1 MTIRDI
7 AVAFGIEVDQKSVGA
22 AENAIKGVKNMASK
36 LLGAIGIGFSIAGI
50 ANLAEAAADAEAL
63 KSQFSQVFGD
73 LEQDAS
79 DKLDKIADDTGVT
92 VNRMKGSFTQI
103 AAFAKTTG
111 MEQADALDIADR
123 SMKAVADSA
132 AFYDRSI
139 EDVTNSLQSFLKGNF
154 ENDAALGLSCTETT
168 RNTAANALYGKSF
181 KDLSEA
187 EKQLTLLQMV
197 EDANKASGAIGQAAR
212 ESDTWTNQLGNLKQ
226 NVQDLKAAAGNAFLK
241 PAVMVLKLLNSLVSK
256 ATVGMKKLTS
266 ETGILTKAFNGMH
279 ALVKRLKPAID
290 RMMQTLQIGAK
301 KGMGMVKNV
310 IDKLGGVD
318 NALKLLAIIAGAFFI
333 VMNWSKIIS
342 GAKAFITLLTKMKGL
357 FSLANLKTLAIVAAV
372 VLLALIVEDFINFL
386 LGNDSVIG
394 TIFDKLGIGADNARQ
409 AVFDA
414 FNNVKNFLSKTWQEM
429 KVAIEKH
436 GGSIKQSVQRI
447 FGGIFTIVSTIF
459 TAVVEVASKV
469 FGGLGKI
476 FKNVDLS
483 TPINAI
489 VSTIDVLL
497 GVLGNLGEFISNHA
511 GLVEVLVKAYG
522 AFKLGSVIVQLT
534 KLTSAFALATAA
546 KIKDAAETV
555 YINALYA
562 KDFVL
567 GIKNTVV
574 ALASQ
579 AKAFAASMAAKIADK
594 AETIALQAMYAKDFV
609 ASIASSTAALIKQ
622 AAQFAI
628 NTAAKA
634 ADAVAQGAMTAATL
648 AWNVAAAVAT
658 TVTTALGAAMA
669 FLTSPIG
676 LVILAITALIAIGVL
691 LYKNWDKIKEFA
703 SSLWEKVSSAFQA
716 GIEKVK
722 AFMNGVIEFVKSNWQ
737 ALLLLIVNPFA
748 GAFKLLYDNCE
759 GFRNFIN
766 QFLETV
772 KSLWETIWGEIS
784 SFFQGIWNGIASFFA
799 GIWNN
804 ICSVVQTVTSTI
816 QGVISS
822 VFGAIRSVIQSIWNA
837 IASFIRGVISG
848 IASGVSSTFNNILS
862 SITNTV
868 GNIKNAIVNGFNAAI
883 AFIKGLPSQAVKWGA
898 DFINGLKNGIMSGV
912 QGIVNAVKGIGD
924 KIKSFLHFSVPDE
937 GPLTDYESWMPDF
950 MGGLAEGISSNEDTV
965 LDKVKGLAGGIST
978 LMKGATASAAT
989 ATGSAVNN
997 TSNTTN
1003 VTQNNTF
1010 NNSYSGSDVQAQQNV
1025 SKGMKQ
1031 SAQDATSYMAKGLAY
1046 AR

>member
-7 AVAFGIEVDQKSVGA
+7 AVAFGIEVDQKSVSA

-310 IDKLGGVD
+310 IDKLGGVN

-386 LGNDSVIG
+386 MGNDSVIG
-394 TIFDKLGIGADNARQ
+394 TIFDKAGIGADNAREAIFKAWQKVKEFLLNVWDFLKQ
-409 AVFDA
+409 AAGMWVDT
-414 FNNVKNFLSKTWQEM
+414 VKGFFERHGESIKENFMRAWGIIKTFLSGVWTFISQL
-429 KVAIEKH
+429 AAT
-436 GGSIKQSVQRI
+436 I
-447 FGGIFTIVSTIF
+447 FGGTEDSIDGSTTSTKDKLLSVWQAILDALSAVWDALYEAGSAVFNAIATVIETVFGWIQTFWNAWGSTILAWF
-459 TAVVEVASKV
+459 KGLWDNCGQFINGFLEVIK
-469 FGGLGKI
+469 GLA
-476 FKNVDLS
+476 N
-483 TPINAI
+483 
-489 VSTIDVLL
+489 
-497 GVLGNLGEFISNHA
+497 FISSVFTGNWS
-511 GLVEVLVKAYG
+511 G
-522 AFKLGSVIVQLT
+522 AWE
-534 KLTSAFALATAA
+534 A
-546 KIKDAAETV
+546 
-555 YINALYA
+555 
-562 KDFVL
+562 
-567 GIKNTVV
+567 
-574 ALASQ
+574 
-579 AKAFAASMAAKIADK
+579 
-594 AETIALQAMYAKDFV
+594 
-609 ASIASSTAALIKQ
+609 IKQ
-622 AAQFAI
+622 IF
-628 NTAAKA
+628 
-634 ADAVAQGAMTAATL
+634 
-648 AWNVAAAVAT
+648 
-658 TVTTALGAAMA
+658 
-669 FLTSPIG
+669 S
-676 LVILAITALIAIGVL
+676 
-691 LYKNWDKIKEFA
+691 
-703 SSLWEKVSSAFQA
+703 
-716 GIEKVK
+716 
-722 AFMNGVIEFVKSNWQ
+722 
-737 ALLLLIVNPFA
+737 
-748 GAFKLLYDNCE
+748 
-759 GFRNFIN
+759 
-766 QFLETV
+766 
-772 KSLWETIWGEIS
+772 
-784 SFFQGIWNGIASFFA
+784 GIWNGIVSFLT
-799 GIWNN
+799 GIWNT
-804 ICSVVQTVTSTI
+804 ITSTI
-816 QGVISS
+816 SNAINSAYNTIVS
-822 VFGAIRSVIQSIWNA
+822 VLQSIYNFFSSIFSN
-837 IASFIRGVISG
+837 IANS
-848 IASGVSSTFNNILS
+848 VSSTFNNIVS
-862 SITNTV
+862 GIKGAV
-868 GNIKNAIVNGFNAAI
+868 GNIKTAIVDGFNAAI
-883 AFIKGLPSQAVKWGA
+883 SFITSLPSKAIQWGA
-898 DFINGLKNGIMSGV
+898 DFIGGLKSGIMSGV
-912 QGIVNAVKGIGD
+912 QGIVDAVKGIGD

>member
-7 AVAFGIEVDQKSVGA
+7 AVAFGIEVDQKSVSA

-386 LGNDSVIG
+386 MGNDSVIG
-394 TIFDKLGIGADNARQ
+394 TIFDKAGIGADNAREAIFKAWQKVKEFLLNVWDFLKQ
-409 AVFDA
+409 AAGMWVDT
-414 FNNVKNFLSKTWQEM
+414 VKGFFERHGESIKENFMRAWGIIKTFLSGVWTFISQL
-429 KVAIEKH
+429 AAT
-436 GGSIKQSVQRI
+436 I
-447 FGGIFTIVSTIF
+447 FGGTEDSIDGSTTSTKDKLLSVWQAILDALSAVWDALYEAGSAVFNAIATVIETVFGWIQTFWNAWGSTI
-459 TAVVEVASKV
+459 
-469 FGGLGKI
+469 
-476 FKNVDLS
+476 
-483 TPINAI
+483 
-489 VSTIDVLL
+489 
-497 GVLGNLGEFISNHA
+497 
-511 GLVEVLVKAYG
+511 
-522 AFKLGSVIVQLT
+522 
-534 KLTSAFALATAA
+534 
-546 KIKDAAETV
+546 
-555 YINALYA
+555 
-562 KDFVL
+562 
-567 GIKNTVV
+567 
-574 ALASQ
+574 
-579 AKAFAASMAAKIADK
+579 
-594 AETIALQAMYAKDFV
+594 
-609 ASIASSTAALIKQ
+609 
-622 AAQFAI
+622 
-628 NTAAKA
+628 
-634 ADAVAQGAMTAATL
+634 L
-648 AWNVAAAVAT
+648 AW
-658 TVTTALGAAMA
+658 
-669 FLTSPIG
+669 FKG
-676 LVILAITALIAIGVL
+676 L
-691 LYKNWDKIKEFA
+691 W
-703 SSLWEKVSSAFQA
+703 
-716 GIEKVK
+716 
-722 AFMNGVIEFVKSNWQ
+722 
-737 ALLLLIVNPFA
+737 
-748 GAFKLLYDNCE
+748 DNC
-759 GFRNFIN
+759 GQFIN
-766 QFLETV
+766 GFLEV
-772 KSLWETIWGEIS
+772 IKGLAN
-784 SFFQGIWNGIASFFA
+784 F
-799 GIWNN
+799 
-804 ICSVVQTVTSTI
+804 
-816 QGVISS
+816 ISS
-822 VFGAIRSVIQSIWNA
+822 VFTGNWSGAWEAIKQIFSGIWDMIVAFLQQAWNTITSTISNAINSAYNTIVSVLQSIYNFFSSIFSN
-837 IASFIRGVISG
+837 IANS
-848 IASGVSSTFNNILS
+848 VSSTFNNIVS
-862 SITNTV
+862 GIKGAV
-868 GNIKNAIVNGFNAAI
+868 GNIKSAIVDGFNAAI
-883 AFIKGLPSQAVKWGA
+883 SFITSLPSKAVQWGA
-898 DFINGLKNGIMSGV
+898 DFIGGLKNGIMSGV

>member
-1 MTIRDI
+1 MTLGEAMLR
-7 AVAFGIEVDQKSVGA
+7 FGFNVDNSSVRTVESTVKGIKS
-22 AENAIKGVKNMASK
+22 MASK

-79 DKLDKIADDTGVT
+79 DKLDKIADETGVT

-197 EDANKASGAIGQAAR
+197 EDANKASGALGQAAR

-226 NVQDLKAAAGNAFLK
+226 NLQDLKAAAGKGLLQ
-241 PAVMVLKLLNSLVSK
+241 PAVMVLKLLNSLSVK
-256 ATVGMKKLTS
+256 VAKGLQKLTS
-266 ETGILTKAFNGMH
+266 ETGLLTRAFNRLF
-279 ALVKRLKPAID
+279 ALVKKLKPSID

-386 LGNDSVIG
+386 MGNDSIIG
-394 TIFDKLGIGADNARQ
+394 TIFDKAGIGADNAREAIFKAWQ
-409 AVFDA
+409 KVKEFLLNLWNRIKNAAITVFATLRDVVSRHMGSISESIA
-414 FNNVKNFLSKTWQEM
+414 KTWNGIKNILSVVWDNIFGIAKMVFGALLSFFGGWQLDLEGVFEAI
-429 KVAIEKH
+429 VAAVDVVL
-436 GGSIKQSVQRI
+436 GVFGSI
-447 FGGIFTIVSTIF
+447 G
-459 TAVVEVASKV
+459 
-469 FGGLGKI
+469 
-476 FKNVDLS
+476 DW
-483 TPINAI
+483 
-489 VSTIDVLL
+489 
-497 GVLGNLGEFISNHA
+497 ISNHK
-511 GLVEVLVKAYG
+511 GVMDVLVVV
-522 AFKLGSVIVQLT
+522 LGSIATAFGIVQVAIAAYNIISGICT
-534 KLTSAFALATAA
+534 TVSALMAGGF
-546 KIKDAAETV
+546 
-555 YINALYA
+555 
-562 KDFVL
+562 
-567 GIKNTVV
+567 G
-574 ALASQ
+574 LAS
-579 AKAFAASMAAKIADK
+579 AAGG
-594 AETIALQAMYAKDFV
+594 V
-609 ASIASSTAALIKQ
+609 
-622 AAQFAI
+622 
-628 NTAAKA
+628 
-634 ADAVAQGAMTAATL
+634 L
-648 AWNVAAAVAT
+648 AGVI
-658 TVTTALGAAMA
+658 G
-669 FLTSPIG
+669 FITSPITIA
-676 LVILAITALIAIGVL
+676 VAAIAALIAIGVL
-691 LYKNWDKIKEFA
+691 LYKNWDTVKEFA
-703 SSLWEKVSSAFQA
+703 
-716 GIEKVK
+716 
-722 AFMNGVIEFVKSNWQ
+722 
-737 ALLLLIVNPFA
+737 VN
-748 GAFKLLYDNCE
+748 
-759 GFRNFIN
+759 
-766 QFLETV
+766 
-772 KSLWETIWGEIS
+772 
-784 SFFQGIWNGIASFFA
+784 
-799 GIWNN
+799 IWNN
-804 ICSVVQTVTSTI
+804 IKNVLQSVMEGIAGFFTGIWNRIVSFLTGIWNTITGTISNEINSAYSTIVSVLQAIYSFFSSIFTNIASFVSTTFTNILSGITSTI
-816 QGVISS
+816 
-822 VFGAIRSVIQSIWNA
+822 
-837 IASFIRGVISG
+837 
-848 IASGVSSTFNNILS
+848 
-862 SITNTV
+862 
-868 GNIKNAIVNGFNAAI
+868 GNIKDTIVNGIKAAVE
-883 AFIKGLPSQAVKWGA
+883 FIKGLPSQAITWGL
-898 DFINGLKNGIMSGV
+898 DFINGLKDGIMSGV
-912 QGIVNAVKGIGD
+912 QGIVDAVKGVGE

-950 MGGLAEGISSNEDTV
+950 MGGLAKGISSNEDTV
-965 LDKVKGLAGGIST
+965 LDKVKELAGGIST

-1003 VTQNNTF
+1003 VTQNNKF
-1010 NNSYSGSDVQAQQNV
+1010 NNSYFGSDIQAQQNV

>member
-7 AVAFGIEVDQKSVGA
+7 AVAFGIEVDQKSVSA

-79 DKLDKIADDTGVT
+79 DKLDKIADETGVT

-333 VMNWSKIIS
+333 VMNWRKIIS
-342 GAKAFITLLTKMKGL
+342 GAKEFIKLLTKMKGL

-386 LGNDSVIG
+386 MGNDSVIG
-394 TIFDKLGIGADNARQ
+394 TIFDKAGIGADNAREAIFKAWQKVKEFLLNVWDFLKQ
-409 AVFDA
+409 AAGMWVDTVKGFFDRHGESIKENFMRA
-414 FNNVKNFLSKTWQEM
+414 WGIIKTFLSGVWTFISQL
-429 KVAIEKH
+429 AAT
-436 GGSIKQSVQRI
+436 I
-447 FGGIFTIVSTIF
+447 FGGTEDSIDGSTMSTKDKLLSVWQAILDALSAVWDALYEAGSAVFNAIATVIETVFGWIQTFWNAWGSTILAWFKGLWDNCGQFINGFLEVIKGLANFISSVF
-459 TAVVEVASKV
+459 TGNWSGAWEAIKQIFSGIWNMIVAFLQQAWNTISTV
-469 FGGLGKI
+469 LTIGLG
-476 FKNVDLS
+476 
-483 TPINAI
+483 
-489 VSTIDVLL
+489 
-497 GVLGNLGEFISNHA
+497 
-511 GLVEVLVKAYG
+511 
-522 AFKLGSVIVQLT
+522 
-534 KLTSAFALATAA
+534 
-546 KIKDAAETV
+546 
-555 YINALYA
+555 
-562 KDFVL
+562 
-567 GIKNTVV
+567 
-574 ALASQ
+574 
-579 AKAFAASMAAKIADK
+579 
-594 AETIALQAMYAKDFV
+594 ALQALWNAIWGAISAFFSGIWNGIV
-609 ASIASSTAALIKQ
+609 SFLTGIWNGISALFSAALS
-622 AAQFAI
+622 
-628 NTAAKA
+628 
-634 ADAVAQGAMTAATL
+634 G
-648 AWNVAAAVAT
+648 
-658 TVTTALGAAMA
+658 
-669 FLTSPIG
+669 
-676 LVILAITALIAIGVL
+676 IL
-691 LYKNWDKIKEFA
+691 
-703 SSLWEKVSSAFQA
+703 
-716 GIEKVK
+716 
-722 AFMNGVIEFVKSNWQ
+722 
-737 ALLLLIVNPFA
+737 
-748 GAFKLLYDNCE
+748 
-759 GFRNFIN
+759 
-766 QFLETV
+766 
-772 KSLWETIWGEIS
+772 TIWNS
-784 SFFQGIWNGIASFFA
+784 VWSAVYSFFQGIWNGIVSFISNIWSGITSLISSAISVVYNTISSVLSAIKNMFSAVWNGIASFLV

-804 ICSVVQTVTSTI
+804 MSGTVSSVISAISNT
-816 QGVISS
+816 ISS
-822 VFGAIRSVIQSIWNA
+822 VFSSISSFISGIWNG
-837 IASFIRGVISG
+837 ISSFIRGVLNGISSSVKSTFSNVLSG
-848 IASGVSSTFNNILS
+848 ISS
-862 SITNTV
+862 TV
-868 GNIKNAIVNGFNAAI
+868 GNIKNVIVNGFNQAI
-883 AFIKGLPSQAVKWGA
+883 SFITSLPGKAVKWGA

>member
-1 MTIRDI
+1 LTIRDI
-7 AVAFGIEVDQKSVGA
+7 AVAFGIEVDQKSVSA

-386 LGNDSVIG
+386 MGNDSVIG
-394 TIFDKLGIGADNARQ
+394 TIFDKAGIGADNAREAIFKAWQKVKEFLLNVWDFLKQ
-409 AVFDA
+409 AAGMWVDT
-414 FNNVKNFLSKTWQEM
+414 VKGFFERHGESIKENFMRAWGIIKTFLSGVWTFISQL
-429 KVAIEKH
+429 AAT
-436 GGSIKQSVQRI
+436 I
-447 FGGIFTIVSTIF
+447 FGGTEDSIDGSTTSTKDKLLSVWQAILDALSAVWDALYEAGSAVFNAIATVIETVFGWIQTFWNAWGSTILAWF
-459 TAVVEVASKV
+459 KGLWDNCGQFINGFLEVIK
-469 FGGLGKI
+469 GLA
-476 FKNVDLS
+476 N
-483 TPINAI
+483 
-489 VSTIDVLL
+489 
-497 GVLGNLGEFISNHA
+497 FISSVFTGNWS
-511 GLVEVLVKAYG
+511 G
-522 AFKLGSVIVQLT
+522 AWE
-534 KLTSAFALATAA
+534 A
-546 KIKDAAETV
+546 
-555 YINALYA
+555 
-562 KDFVL
+562 
-567 GIKNTVV
+567 
-574 ALASQ
+574 
-579 AKAFAASMAAKIADK
+579 
-594 AETIALQAMYAKDFV
+594 
-609 ASIASSTAALIKQ
+609 IKQ
-622 AAQFAI
+622 IF
-628 NTAAKA
+628 
-634 ADAVAQGAMTAATL
+634 
-648 AWNVAAAVAT
+648 
-658 TVTTALGAAMA
+658 
-669 FLTSPIG
+669 S
-676 LVILAITALIAIGVL
+676 
-691 LYKNWDKIKEFA
+691 
-703 SSLWEKVSSAFQA
+703 
-716 GIEKVK
+716 
-722 AFMNGVIEFVKSNWQ
+722 
-737 ALLLLIVNPFA
+737 
-748 GAFKLLYDNCE
+748 
-759 GFRNFIN
+759 
-766 QFLETV
+766 
-772 KSLWETIWGEIS
+772 
-784 SFFQGIWNGIASFFA
+784 GIWNGIVSFLT
-799 GIWNN
+799 GIWNT
-804 ICSVVQTVTSTI
+804 ITSTI
-816 QGVISS
+816 SNAINSAYNTIVS
-822 VFGAIRSVIQSIWNA
+822 VLQSIYNFFSSIFSN
-837 IASFIRGVISG
+837 IANS
-848 IASGVSSTFNNILS
+848 VSSTFNNIVS
-862 SITNTV
+862 GIKGAV
-868 GNIKNAIVNGFNAAI
+868 GNIKSAIVDGFNAAI
-883 AFIKGLPSQAVKWGA
+883 SFITSLPSKAVQWGA
-898 DFINGLKNGIMSGV
+898 DFIGGLKNGIMSGV

>member
-7 AVAFGIEVDQKSVGA
+7 AVAFGIEVDQKSVSA
-22 AENAIKGVKNMASK
+22 AESAIKGVKNMASK

-79 DKLDKIADDTGVT
+79 DKLDKIADETGVT

-386 LGNDSVIG
+386 MGNDSVIG
-394 TIFDKLGIGADNARQ
+394 TIFDKAGIGADNAREAIFKAWQKVKEFLLNVWDFLKQ
-409 AVFDA
+409 AAGMWVDT
-414 FNNVKNFLSKTWQEM
+414 VKGFFERHGESIKANFMRAWGIIKTFLSGVWTFISQL
-429 KVAIEKH
+429 AAT
-436 GGSIKQSVQRI
+436 I
-447 FGGIFTIVSTIF
+447 FGGTEDSIDGSTTSTKDKLLAVWQAILDALSAVWDALYEAGSAVFNAIATVIETVFGWIQTFWNAWGSTI
-459 TAVVEVASKV
+459 
-469 FGGLGKI
+469 
-476 FKNVDLS
+476 
-483 TPINAI
+483 
-489 VSTIDVLL
+489 
-497 GVLGNLGEFISNHA
+497 
-511 GLVEVLVKAYG
+511 
-522 AFKLGSVIVQLT
+522 
-534 KLTSAFALATAA
+534 
-546 KIKDAAETV
+546 
-555 YINALYA
+555 
-562 KDFVL
+562 
-567 GIKNTVV
+567 
-574 ALASQ
+574 
-579 AKAFAASMAAKIADK
+579 
-594 AETIALQAMYAKDFV
+594 
-609 ASIASSTAALIKQ
+609 
-622 AAQFAI
+622 
-628 NTAAKA
+628 
-634 ADAVAQGAMTAATL
+634 L
-648 AWNVAAAVAT
+648 AW
-658 TVTTALGAAMA
+658 
-669 FLTSPIG
+669 FKG
-676 LVILAITALIAIGVL
+676 L
-691 LYKNWDKIKEFA
+691 W
-703 SSLWEKVSSAFQA
+703 
-716 GIEKVK
+716 
-722 AFMNGVIEFVKSNWQ
+722 
-737 ALLLLIVNPFA
+737 
-748 GAFKLLYDNCE
+748 DNC
-759 GFRNFIN
+759 GQFIN
-766 QFLETV
+766 GFLEV
-772 KSLWETIWGEIS
+772 IKGLAN
-784 SFFQGIWNGIASFFA
+784 F
-799 GIWNN
+799 
-804 ICSVVQTVTSTI
+804 
-816 QGVISS
+816 ISS
-822 VFGAIRSVIQSIWNA
+822 VFTGNWSGAWEGIKQIFSGIWDMIVAFLQQAWNTITSTISNAINSAYNTIVSVLQSIYNFFSSIFSN
-837 IASFIRGVISG
+837 IANS
-848 IASGVSSTFNNILS
+848 VSSTFNNIVS
-862 SITNTV
+862 GIKGAV
-868 GNIKNAIVNGFNAAI
+868 GNIKSAIVDGFNAAI
-883 AFIKGLPSQAVKWGA
+883 SFITSLPSKAVQWGA
-898 DFINGLKNGIMSGV
+898 DFIGGLKNGIMSGV

-989 ATGSAVNN
+989 ATGSAVSN

>member
-7 AVAFGIEVDQKSVGA
+7 AVAFGIEVDQKSVSA

-79 DKLDKIADDTGVT
+79 DKLDKIADETGVT

-256 ATVGMKKLTS
+256 ATVGMRKLTS
-266 ETGILTKAFNGMH
+266 ETGVLTKAFNSMH

-386 LGNDSVIG
+386 MGNDSVIG
-394 TIFDKLGIGADNARQ
+394 TIFDKAGIGADNAREAIFKAWQKVKEFLLNVWDFLKQ
-409 AVFDA
+409 AAGMWVDT
-414 FNNVKNFLSKTWQEM
+414 VKGFFERHGESIKENFMRAWGIIKTFLSGVWTFISQL
-429 KVAIEKH
+429 AAT
-436 GGSIKQSVQRI
+436 I
-447 FGGIFTIVSTIF
+447 FGGTEDSIDGSTMSTKDKLLSVWQAILDALSAVWDALYEAGSAVFNAIATVIETVFGWIQTFWNAWGSTILAWFKGLWDNCGQFINGFLEVIKGLANFISSVF
-459 TAVVEVASKV
+459 TGNWSGAWEAIKQIFSGIWNMIVAFLQQAWNTISTV
-469 FGGLGKI
+469 LTIGLG
-476 FKNVDLS
+476 
-483 TPINAI
+483 
-489 VSTIDVLL
+489 
-497 GVLGNLGEFISNHA
+497 
-511 GLVEVLVKAYG
+511 
-522 AFKLGSVIVQLT
+522 
-534 KLTSAFALATAA
+534 
-546 KIKDAAETV
+546 
-555 YINALYA
+555 
-562 KDFVL
+562 
-567 GIKNTVV
+567 
-574 ALASQ
+574 
-579 AKAFAASMAAKIADK
+579 
-594 AETIALQAMYAKDFV
+594 ALQALWNAIWGAISAFFSGIWNGIV
-609 ASIASSTAALIKQ
+609 SFLTGIWNGISALFSAALS
-622 AAQFAI
+622 
-628 NTAAKA
+628 
-634 ADAVAQGAMTAATL
+634 G
-648 AWNVAAAVAT
+648 
-658 TVTTALGAAMA
+658 
-669 FLTSPIG
+669 
-676 LVILAITALIAIGVL
+676 IL
-691 LYKNWDKIKEFA
+691 
-703 SSLWEKVSSAFQA
+703 
-716 GIEKVK
+716 
-722 AFMNGVIEFVKSNWQ
+722 
-737 ALLLLIVNPFA
+737 
-748 GAFKLLYDNCE
+748 
-759 GFRNFIN
+759 
-766 QFLETV
+766 
-772 KSLWETIWGEIS
+772 TIWNS
-784 SFFQGIWNGIASFFA
+784 VWSAVYSFFQGIWNGIVSFISNIWSGITSLISSAISVVYNTISSVLSAIKNMFSAVWNGIASFLV

-804 ICSVVQTVTSTI
+804 MSGTVSSVISAISNT
-816 QGVISS
+816 ISS
-822 VFGAIRSVIQSIWNA
+822 VFSSISSFISGIWNG
-837 IASFIRGVISG
+837 ISSFIRGVLNGISSSVKSTFSNVLSG
-848 IASGVSSTFNNILS
+848 ISS
-862 SITNTV
+862 TV
-868 GNIKNAIVNGFNAAI
+868 GNIKNVIVNGFNQAI
-883 AFIKGLPSQAVKWGA
+883 SFITSLPGKAVKWGA